1 MGEVAFEIRNM
12 ETQQQGVAEFADVE
26 AARQWLAERP
36 QFVEVLGPVQQDLDP
51 LVEKSLRQAMRPL
64 DDAELAKRRELDE
77 EREAARKAE
86 LELMNRQAW
95 AESQPISMSGDPS
108 AMVLKWQRGKGLE
121 VEGDPGRRIPAD
133 LAAAALEWIRERD
146 RWVHPRKQHV
156 ARATLAIL
164 PASAGDAAERI
175 ADTSQFATMPGF
187 SDHEIGQ

>member
-1 MGEVAFEIRNM
+1 MAEVAFEIRNM

-26 AARQWLAERP
+26 TARQWLSERP

-51 LVEKSLRQAMRPL
+51 AVEKSLREAMRPL
-64 DDAELAKRRELDE
+64 DESELAKRKELDDA
-77 EREAARKAE
+77 REAARRAE
-86 LELMNRQAW
+86 LEQMNRQAW
-95 AESQPISMSGDPS
+95 AESQPVSMSGDAS
-108 AMVLKWQRGKGLE
+108 AMVLQWVRGKGLE
-121 VEGDPGRRIPAD
+121 VEGNPGQRIDED
-133 LAAAALEWIRERD
+133 LVSAALEWIRERD

-164 PASAGDAAERI
+164 PESAGDAAERI